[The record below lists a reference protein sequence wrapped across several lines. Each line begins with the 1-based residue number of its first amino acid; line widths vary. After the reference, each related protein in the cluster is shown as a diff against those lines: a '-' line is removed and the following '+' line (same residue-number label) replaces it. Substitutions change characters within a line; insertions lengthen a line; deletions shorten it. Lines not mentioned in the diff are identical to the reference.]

1 MLVIENMWVYRLILC
16 SVIDSFFEKVKAS
29 NLTTK
34 NYMIFAKRKANTLLL
49 ISVKF
54 NPGPTNIKYPCGE
67 CVRVVK
73 FGPSIPSDQCDIWC
87 HQECAGM
94 NNTIFECYANATI
107 EMQWACIRCG
117 LPNISTLLLDSSISS
132 INANLRLGML
142 RVKCKSLRIVAG
154 KFQSIYN
161 KKDELSSFL
170 IENDVDIVLRSE
182 RHLSNAFFPNL
193 HLL

>member
-29 NLTTK
+29 NWTTK
-34 NYMIFAKRKANTLLL
+34 NYRIFAKRKANTLLL

-54 NPGPTNIKYPCGE
+54 NPGPTNIM
-67 CVRVVK
+67 K

-182 RHLSNAFFPNL
+182 RHLSNAFFPNVHFL
-193 HLL
+193 

>member
-16 SVIDSFFEKVKAS
+16 SVMDSFFEKVKAS

-34 NYMIFAKRKANTLLL
+34 NYRIFAKRKANTLLL

-87 HQECAGM
+87 HQECVGM
-94 NNTIFECYANATI
+94 NNTIFECLCECNDRNAMSMHQMWSPKHI
-107 EMQWACIRCG
+107 H
-117 LPNISTLLLDSSISS
+117 L
-132 INANLRLGML
+132 
-142 RVKCKSLRIVAG
+142 IV
-154 KFQSIYN
+154 
-161 KKDELSSFL
+161 
-170 IENDVDIVLRSE
+170 R
-182 RHLSNAFFPNL
+182 
-193 HLL
+193 